1 MLSQLLLTRKKNL
14 LHRFCQFQ
22 LMTKKMKKILDHI
35 QYYMQLYKEIDALGK
50 MVTLSLLDHS
60 FSKND
65 IKTFNCT
72 KYRIDLAKKWKHSDQ
87 GKGLRIPEKK
97 NFYRALP

>member
-1 MLSQLLLTRKKNL
+1 
-14 LHRFCQFQ
+14 
-22 LMTKKMKKILDHI
+22 MTKKMKKILDHI

-65 IKTFNCT
+65 ITTFNCT

-97 NFYRALP
+97 NFYRAFSGGMLQDVAYGVTKIKHDSG